1 MTTLPDIL
9 RMRYLLKVG
18 LGVGEEDEVDDE
30 EGGVE
35 HEVGAGY
42 EHCAGA
48 RTQLETR
55 HVHKLTKYSS
65 SKFCYTMKI
74 FFFPATFLNIFA
86 KLVFL
91 VNTRGAVQR
100 YSRRDLTAPLL
111 LTKNT
116 N

>member
-9 RMRYLLKVG
+9 RMRYLLEVG

-48 RTQLETR
+48 GTQLETR
-55 HVHKLTKYSS
+55 HVHLYILKSS
-65 SKFCYTMKI
+65 
-74 FFFPATFLNIFA
+74 
-86 KLVFL
+86 
-91 VNTRGAVQR
+91 
-100 YSRRDLTAPLL
+100 
-111 LTKNT
+111 
-116 N
+116 